1 MKHHFL
7 LLLTFAVWPGFGLL
21 AQETA
26 LLDPL
31 TAPAAPLVPG
41 VQDNQSTVQ
50 SLEALQRALAV
61 QEKELASLQV
71 QLQSATDD
79 MARDEIRSRMISL
92 RKEIDDQR
100 RQFERFAVDID
111 LAPFSPQTEN
121 TFDWQK
127 EIGKLLE
134 PIMAEIENATAES
147 RVIGQLRAQIDD
159 VGEKRDL
166 AEKAV
171 ANLEKLLEQPASP
184 ELTARLTSR
193 LDAWSRIL
201 DQASNEYTALDLQ
214 LQSRLAVR
222 KSMLEQ
228 TTGYA
233 RHFFRTKG
241 LNLFLGITAF
251 CVVFFGFRVAEYLL
265 RRMRQEKGKKS
276 FSSRLTA
283 LLFHLFSV
291 LGGLLAML
299 AVFNLVSDWFL
310 LGIVVIFL
318 FGVAWAG
325 INTLPQQVETIKLML
340 NIGAV
345 REDERVE
352 FENMPYHV
360 DSLGFSA
367 VLSNPLLEGS
377 HRIVPVKSLV
387 GLHSRRAGNLEPWFP
402 CRTGDWVEL
411 ADGKTG
417 RVVCQSPSSVQLVV
431 LGGSH
436 VTYPTAAFLAQQPK
450 NLSSGFRIESTF
462 GIDYRHQAI
471 ATTDVP
477 RILREQITAGLSAIL
492 PREHVIDVLVQLT
505 SPGVSSLDYLVAV
518 HLHGDAADKTGVV
531 RLALARIFVETC
543 QAQGWVIPFTQIT
556 VHSPGAS
563 PA

>member
-1 MKHHFL
+1 MKQHFL
-7 LLLTFAVWPGFGLL
+7 LLLTFAVWPGLGLL

-26 LLDPL
+26 APDPL
-31 TAPAAPLVPG
+31 TAPAPMVPG
-41 VQDNQSTVQ
+41 IQDNQSTVQ

-61 QEKELASLQV
+61 QEEELASLQV

-111 LAPFSPQTEN
+111 LAPFSPHTESS
-121 TFDWQK
+121 FDWQK

-134 PIMAEIENATAES
+134 PIMAEIESATAES

-166 AEKAV
+166 AEEAV
-171 ANLEKLLEQPASP
+171 ANLEKLLKQPASP
-184 ELTARLTSR
+184 ELTARLNSR
-193 LDAWSRIL
+193 LDAWNRIL

-241 LNLFLGITAF
+241 LNLILGITAF
-251 CVVFFGFRVAEYLL
+251 CVVFFGFRATEYLL

-345 REDERVE
+345 REDERLE
-352 FENMPYHV
+352 FEGMPYHV

-377 HRIVPVKSLV
+377 QRIVPVKSLV
-387 GLHSRRAGNLEPWFP
+387 GLHSRLAGKNEPWFP
-402 CRTGDWVEL
+402 CRTGDWVHL

-417 RVVCQSPSSVQLVV
+417 RVVNQSPSSVQLIE

-436 VTYPTAAFLAQQPK
+436 VTYPTTDFLSQRPN

-462 GIDYRHQAI
+462 GIDYRHLPI
-471 ATTDVP
+471 AVTDVP
-477 RILREQITAGLSAIL
+477 RILREQIITGLAAML
-492 PREHVIDVLVQLT
+492 PKEHLRDVQVSLT
-505 SPGVSSLDYLVAV
+505 SPGASSLDYLVTV
-518 HLHGDAADKTGVV
+518 DLHGESADKARDI
-531 RLALARIFVETC
+531 RLALTRIFVETC
-543 QAQGWVIPFTQIT
+543 QSQGWVIPFPQIT
-556 VHSPGAS
+556 VHTAGVS

>member
-1 MKHHFL
+1 M
-7 LLLTFAVWPGFGLL
+7 
-21 AQETA
+21 
-26 LLDPL
+26 
-31 TAPAAPLVPG
+31 VPG
-41 VQDNQSTVQ
+41 VQDNRSTVQ
-50 SLEALQRALAV
+50 SLEALQRALAG
-61 QEKELASLQV
+61 QEEELASLQV

-79 MARDEIRSRMISL
+79 MARDEIRLRMISL

-134 PIMAEIENATAES
+134 PIMAEIESATADS
-147 RVIGQLRAQIDD
+147 RVIGQLRAQLDD

-171 ANLEKLLEQPASP
+171 DNLETLLKQPASP

-241 LNLFLGITAF
+241 LNLLLGITAF
-251 CVVFFGFRVAEYLL
+251 CVVFFGFRLAEYVL
-265 RRMRQEKGKKS
+265 RRLRQEKGKRS

-283 LLFHLFSV
+283 LLFHLLSV

-310 LGIVVIFL
+310 LGIVLIFL

-345 REDERVE
+345 REDERLE
-352 FENMPYHV
+352 FDGMPYHV
-360 DSLGFSA
+360 DSLGLSA
-367 VLSNPLLEGS
+367 ILSNPLLEGS
-377 HRIVPVKSLV
+377 RRLIPVNSLV
-387 GLHSRRAGNLEPWFP
+387 GLHSRLAGEHEPWFP
-402 CRTGDWVEL
+402 CRNGDWVEL
-411 ADGKTG
+411 ADGKAG
-417 RVVCQSPSSVQLVV
+417 RVISQSPSSVQLVE

-436 VTYPTAAFLAQQPK
+436 LTYPTAAFLAQRPK

-471 ATTDVP
+471 AVTDVP
-477 RILREQITAGLSAIL
+477 RILREQMTAGLSAML
-492 PREHVIDVLVQLT
+492 TREQLVDVQVHVS
-505 SPGVSSLDYLVAV
+505 SPGSSSLDYLVTV
-518 HLHGDAADKTGVV
+518 DLHGDAADKARGI

-543 QAQGWVIPFTQIT
+543 NAQGWVIPFTQVVI
-556 VHSPGAS
+556 HKAY
-563 PA
+563 